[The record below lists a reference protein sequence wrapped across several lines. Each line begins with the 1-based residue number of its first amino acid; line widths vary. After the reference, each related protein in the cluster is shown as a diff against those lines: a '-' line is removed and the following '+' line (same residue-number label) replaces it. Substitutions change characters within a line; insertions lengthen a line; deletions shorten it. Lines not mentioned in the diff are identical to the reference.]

1 MKIKSL
7 KLQNFRSFD
16 KKELTF
22 SEETTIIV
30 GPNTAGK
37 TNILEAI
44 SLLSTGKSF
53 RANIEAEMIN
63 SRQDIARVSAQCTA
77 DSTQEEQE
85 TLEVVVTRGELNGEK
100 VPRKKLMINGASKR
114 FYDFAGMLKTVL
126 FGPWDV
132 DLVTGSPSA
141 RRRFLDSVCSQVDR
155 EYRRSLLSYEKG
167 VRQRNKLL
175 QRIREGEAKPGTGR
189 YPAKRSQLMFWDQLL
204 IKNGEYLTHVREEF
218 IDFVNMT
225 EPLDSEELSL
235 EYDRSTISP
244 ARIKEYEAEEV
255 AAGATLVGPHRD
267 DFGFRTQDK
276 VHSAQGKRDLAIY
289 GSRGEQRMIVLWLKL
304 AELAFI
310 EGKSGARPVLLL
322 DDVFSELDH
331 KHREEIMKTI
341 GRQQTIIT
349 TADPHTIEEWRKTA
363 QVIEL

>member
-1 MKIKSL
+1 MFIKKL
-7 KLQNFRSFD
+7 TLQNFRSFD
-16 KKELTF
+16 KKGF
-22 SEETTIIV
+22 SFEKQTTIIV
-30 GPNTAGK
+30 GSNTVGK
-37 TNILEAI
+37 TNVLEAI
-44 SLLSTGKSF
+44 SLLSNGKSF
-53 RANIEAEMIN
+53 RANVEAEMIMTG
-63 SRQDIARVSAQCTA
+63 QDVGRVMC
-77 DSTQEEQE
+77 DVGIGEENE
-85 TLEVVVTRGELNGEK
+85 KLEIVVTRGELNGEK
-100 VPRKKLMINGASKR
+100 IPRKKLTINGTAKR
-114 FYDFAGMLKTVL
+114 FYDFVGTLKTVL
-126 FGPWDV
+126 FGPWDI
-132 DLVTGSPSA
+132 DLVTGSPSL
-141 RRRFLDSVCSQVDR
+141 RRKFLDSVCSQVDR

-175 QRIREGEAKPGTGR
+175 LKIREGE
-189 YPAKRSQLMFWDQLL
+189 AKRSQLMFWDQLL

-244 ARIKEYEAEEV
+244 ARIKEYENEEV

-267 DFGFRTQDK
+267 DFAFKSTVSTEGTKSTESRN
-276 VHSAQGKRDLAIY
+276 LAIY
-289 GSRGEQRMIVLWLKL
+289 GSRGEQRMVVLWLKL

-310 EGKSGARPVLLL
+310 DGKSGSRPVLLL

-331 KHREEIMKTI
+331 KHREEVMKTI

-363 QVIEL
+363 QVIELKS

>member
-1 MKIKSL
+1 MNINRL
-7 KLQNFRSFD
+7 VLQNFRSFG
-16 KKELTF
+16 KKEFTF
-22 SEETTIIV
+22 SEETTIVV

-44 SLLSTGKSF
+44 SLISTGKSF
-53 RANIEAEMIN
+53 RANVEAEMIR
-63 SRQDIARVSAQCTA
+63 SDDDLARVKAKVESR
-77 DSTQEEQE
+77 EEE
-85 TLEVVVTRGELNGEK
+85 EELEIVVTRGELNGEK
-100 VPRKKLMINGASKR
+100 IPRKKLLINGTPKR
-114 FYDFAGMLKTVL
+114 FYDFVGSLKTVL

-167 VRQRNKLL
+167 VRQRNRLL
-175 QRIREGEAKPGTGR
+175 QRIREGE
-189 YPAKRSQLMFWDQLL
+189 AKRSQLMFWDQLL
-204 IKNGEYLTHVREEF
+204 IKNGEYLTLVRGEF

-225 EPLDSEELSL
+225 PALDSEELSL
-235 EYDRSTISP
+235 EYDRSVISP
-244 ARIKEYEAEEV
+244 ARIKEYEIEEV

-267 DFGFRTQDK
+267 DFGFRAQSAEHRTQE
-276 VHSAQGKRDLAIY
+276 KRDLAIY

-310 EGKSGARPVLLL
+310 DGKSGSRPVLLL

-349 TADPHTIEEWRKTA
+349 TADPHTIEEWIDKA
-363 QVIEL
+363 QIMEL

>member
-1 MKIKSL
+1 MNINRL
-7 KLQNFRSFD
+7 VLQNFRSFG
-16 KKELTF
+16 KKEFTF
-22 SEETTIIV
+22 SEETTIVV

-44 SLLSTGKSF
+44 SLISTGKSF
-53 RANIEAEMIN
+53 RANVEAEMIRSN
-63 SRQDIARVSAQCTA
+63 EDIARVKAKVESR
-77 DSTQEEQE
+77 EEE
-85 TLEVVVTRGELNGEK
+85 EELEIVVTRGELNGEK
-100 VPRKKLMINGASKR
+100 IPRKKLLINGTPKR
-114 FYDFAGMLKTVL
+114 FYDFVGSLKTVL

-167 VRQRNKLL
+167 VRQRNRLL
-175 QRIREGEAKPGTGR
+175 QRIREGE
-189 YPAKRSQLMFWDQLL
+189 AKRSQLMFWDQLL
-204 IKNGEYLTHVREEF
+204 IKNGEYLTLVRGEF

-225 EPLDSEELSL
+225 PALDSEELSL
-235 EYDRSTISP
+235 EYDRSVISP
-244 ARIKEYEAEEV
+244 ARIKEYEIEEV

-267 DFGFRTQDK
+267 DFGFRAQSAEHRTQE
-276 VHSAQGKRDLAIY
+276 KRDLAIY

-310 EGKSGARPVLLL
+310 DGKSGSRPVLLL

-349 TADPHTIEEWRKTA
+349 TADPHTIEEWIDKA
-363 QVIEL
+363 QIMEL

>member
-1 MKIKSL
+1 MLL
-7 KLQNFRSFD
+7 KTISLQNFRSFD
-16 KKELTF
+16 KKEF
-22 SEETTIIV
+22 IFDEKTTIIV

-53 RANIEAEMIN
+53 RASVEAEMIR
-63 SRQDIARVSAQCTA
+63 SDEDIARVKAKVVS
-77 DSTQEEQE
+77 SEEE
-85 TLEVVVTRGELNGEK
+85 EEVEIVVTRGELNGER
-100 VPRKKLMINGASKR
+100 VPRKKLMINGTSKR
-114 FYDFAGMLKTVL
+114 FYDFVGMLKTVL

-267 DFGFRTQDK
+267 DFGFRAQNT
-276 VHSAQGKRDLAIY
+276 VHSTQEKRDLAIY

-310 EGKSGARPVLLL
+310 DGKSGARPVLLL

-331 KHREEIMKTI
+331 KHREEVMKTI

-349 TADPHTIEEWRKTA
+349 TADPHTIEEWRKSA
-363 QVIEL
+363 QIIEL

>member
-1 MKIKSL
+1 MNINRL
-7 KLQNFRSFD
+7 VLQNFRSFG
-16 KKELTF
+16 KKEFTF
-22 SEETTIIV
+22 DEKTTIIV

-53 RANIEAEMIN
+53 RANVEAEMIRSN
-63 SRQDIARVSAQCTA
+63 EDIARVKAKVESR
-77 DSTQEEQE
+77 EEE
-85 TLEVVVTRGELNGEK
+85 EELEIVVTRGELNGEK
-100 VPRKKLMINGASKR
+100 IPRKKLLINGTPKR
-114 FYDFAGMLKTVL
+114 FYDFVVTLKTVL

-167 VRQRNKLL
+167 VRQRNRLL
-175 QRIREGEAKPGTGR
+175 QRIREGE
-189 YPAKRSQLMFWDQLL
+189 AKRSQLMFWDQLL
-204 IKNGEYLTHVREEF
+204 IKNGEYLTLVRGEF

-225 EPLDSEELSL
+225 PALDSEELSL
-235 EYDRSTISP
+235 EYDRSVISP
-244 ARIKEYEAEEV
+244 ARIKEYEIEEV

-267 DFGFRTQDK
+267 DFGFRAQSAEHRTQE
-276 VHSAQGKRDLAIY
+276 KRDLAIY

-304 AELAFI
+304 SELAFI
-310 EGKSGARPVLLL
+310 DGKSGSRPVLLL

-349 TADPHTIEEWRKTA
+349 TADPHTIEEWIDKA
-363 QVIEL
+363 Q

>member
-1 MKIKSL
+1 MLIKNL
-7 KLQNFRSFD
+7 VLQNFRSFG
-16 KKELTF
+16 KKEFTF

-53 RANIEAEMIN
+53 RASVEAEMIK
-63 SRQDIARVSAQCTA
+63 STEEVGRVMCEAGGG
-77 DSTQEEQE
+77 DEGEVG
-85 TLEVVVTRGELNGEK
+85 LEVVVTRGELNGEK
-100 VPRKKLMINGASKR
+100 IPRKKLMINETPKR
-114 FYDFAGMLKTVL
+114 FYDFVGTLKTVL

-175 QRIREGEAKPGTGR
+175 QRIREGE
-189 YPAKRSQLMFWDQLL
+189 AKRSQLMFWDQLL

-267 DFGFRTQDK
+267 DFGFRAQGIGN
-276 VHSAQGKRDLAIY
+276 SAQEKRNLAIY
-289 GSRGEQRMIVLWLKL
+289 GSRGEQRMVVLWLKL

-310 EGKSGARPVLLL
+310 DGKSGSRPVLLL

-331 KHREEIMKTI
+331 KHREEVMKTI

-349 TADPHTIEEWRKTA
+349 TADPHTIEEWRKSA
-363 QVIEL
+363 QIIEL

>member
-1 MKIKSL
+1 MYIRSITL
-7 KLQNFRSFD
+7 LNFRSFS
-16 KKELTF
+16 KKSFNFDLH
-22 SEETTIIV
+22 TTIIV
-30 GPNTAGK
+30 GSNTAGK

-53 RANIEAEMIN
+53 RANVEVEMIR
-63 SRQDIARVSAQCTA
+63 SDEDIARVKAQVV
-77 DSTQEEQE
+77 SSGEEE
-85 TLEVVVTRGELNGEK
+85 GLEIVVTRGELNGEK
-100 VPRKKLMINGASKR
+100 IPRKKLLINGTPKR
-114 FYDFAGMLKTVL
+114 FYDFVGTLKTVF

-175 QRIREGEAKPGTGR
+175 QRIRDGE
-189 YPAKRSQLMFWDQLL
+189 AKRSQLMFWDQLL
-204 IKNGEYLTHVREEF
+204 IKNGEYLTSVREEF

-235 EYDRSTISP
+235 EYDRSVISP

-267 DFGFRTQDK
+267 DFGFRAQNIEHRTQE
-276 VHSAQGKRDLAIY
+276 KRDLAIY
-289 GSRGEQRMIVLWLKL
+289 GSRGEQRMVVLWLKL

-310 EGKSGARPVLLL
+310 DGKSGSRPVLLL
-322 DDVFSELDH
+322 DDIFSELDH
-331 KHREEIMKTI
+331 KHREEVMKTI

-349 TADPHTIEEWRKTA
+349 TADPHTIEEWTDKA
-363 QVIEL
+363 QIMEL

>member
-1 MKIKSL
+1 MNINRL
-7 KLQNFRSFD
+7 VLQNFRSFG
-16 KKELTF
+16 KKEFTF
-22 SEETTIIV
+22 DEKTTIIV

-53 RANIEAEMIN
+53 RANVEAEMIRSN
-63 SRQDIARVSAQCTA
+63 EDIARVKAKVESR
-77 DSTQEEQE
+77 EEE
-85 TLEVVVTRGELNGEK
+85 EELEIVVTRGELNGEK
-100 VPRKKLMINGASKR
+100 IPRKKLLINGTPKR
-114 FYDFAGMLKTVL
+114 FYDFVGSLKTVL

-167 VRQRNKLL
+167 VRQRNRLL
-175 QRIREGEAKPGTGR
+175 QRIREGE
-189 YPAKRSQLMFWDQLL
+189 AKRSQLMFWDQLL
-204 IKNGEYLTHVREEF
+204 IKNGEYLTLVRGEF

-225 EPLDSEELSL
+225 PALDSEELSL
-235 EYDRSTISP
+235 EYDRSVISP
-244 ARIKEYEAEEV
+244 ARIKEYEIEEV

-267 DFGFRTQDK
+267 DFGFRAQSAEHRTQE
-276 VHSAQGKRDLAIY
+276 KRDLAIY

-310 EGKSGARPVLLL
+310 DGKSGSRPVLLL

-349 TADPHTIEEWRKTA
+349 TADPHTIEEWIDKA
-363 QVIEL
+363 QIMEL